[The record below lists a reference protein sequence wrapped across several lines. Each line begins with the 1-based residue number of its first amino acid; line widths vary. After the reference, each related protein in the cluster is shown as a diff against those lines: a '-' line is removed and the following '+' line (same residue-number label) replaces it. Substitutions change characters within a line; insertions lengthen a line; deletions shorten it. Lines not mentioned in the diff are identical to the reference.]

1 LNPRRITVFT
11 GHYGS
16 GKSNIAVN
24 YALYLKEHHG
34 KKVIIGDLDIVN
46 PYFRTKDS
54 AKRLEGSDIR
64 LISSRFANTNIDVP
78 AVSGEM
84 NVLFDDRDAYGVIDL
99 GGDDRGALALGR
111 YHTRMLE
118 DETNVWIV
126 INMFRPLSRDVE
138 HTLAIMEEIER
149 AARIRCNGIVN
160 NSNLGSATTPQD
172 VLDSLHY
179 AQQMAEVTGLPLV
192 MTTVRRDLA
201 DSLQKHI
208 NNLFPIDLEEQQ
220 WQSKQK

>member
-1 LNPRRITVFT
+1 
-11 GHYGS
+11 
-16 GKSNIAVN
+16 
-24 YALYLKEHHG
+24 
-34 KKVIIGDLDIVN
+34 
-46 PYFRTKDS
+46 
-54 AKRLEGSDIR
+54 
-64 LISSRFANTNIDVP
+64 
-78 AVSGEM
+78 
-84 NVLFDDRDAYGVIDL
+84 
-99 GGDDRGALALGR
+99 
-111 YHTRMLE
+111 
-118 DETNVWIV
+118 
-126 INMFRPLSRDVE
+126 
-138 HTLAIMEEIER
+138 MEEIER